1 MNAFFAT
8 LNNYN
13 CTEAYN
19 LKIALDYI
27 LSTMYVELAVSSLKE
42 TGITIQN
49 CYYLRRTG
57 GKVMAGV
64 TAIYLS
70 KLIYS
75 GYRDYAQLS
84 I

>member
-1 MNAFFAT
+1 
-8 LNNYN
+8 
-13 CTEAYN
+13 
-19 LKIALDYI
+19 
-27 LSTMYVELAVSSLKE
+27 MYVELAVSSLKE

-49 CYYLRRTG
+49 YLRRTG

-75 GYRDYAQLS
+75 GYREYAQLS